1 MEKEK
6 QEKTVGIIGGM
17 GPEAT
22 VDLMSRLIRLTPA
35 LDDADHIRCIVDN
48 NPKVPS
54 RIKALIEGGGES
66 PAPELQEMARRLEA
80 WGADFLAMPCNTSHY
95 YFQDIQDAVSIPVLN
110 LIEITT
116 REVVEQQS
124 GIVTAGILGSTTMIL
139 TGLYQHAFAASGA
152 NVVYPEACS
161 QERVMAAIK
170 DIKKGRVNQVASVL
184 AEALSS
190 LQAQGARAVV
200 VACTELSLLPVA
212 SPPLPL
218 YDAADILAREI
229 IRTCKGHSTHPSH
242 ERNS

>member
-1 MEKEK
+1 METEK

-22 VDLMSRLIRLTPA
+22 VDLMARLVRLTPA
-35 LDDADHIRCIVDN
+35 LDDADHVRCIVDN

-66 PAPELQEMARRLEA
+66 PAPELKDMARRLEA

-116 REVVEQQS
+116 HEVVEQQP
-124 GIVTAGILGSTTMIL
+124 GIATAGILGSTTMIL
-139 TGLYQHAFAASGA
+139 TGLYQQAFAACGR
-152 NVVYPEACS
+152 NVVYPETGC
-161 QERVMAAIK
+161 QDRVMAAIK
-170 DIKKGRVNQVASVL
+170 DIKKGCVNQVAPAL

-200 VACTELSLLPVA
+200 VACTELSLLSFA
-212 SPPLPL
+212 SLSTTPQPLPR
-218 YDAADILAREI
+218 YDASDILARAI
-229 IRTCKGHSTHPSH
+229 IRICKGW
-242 ERNS
+242 N